1 MILFPDYDWQWI
13 VLDGPVDT
21 LWIENLNT
29 VLDETRTLCL
39 ANSERMALTNKIR
52 VIFEVDSLFNATPS
66 IVTRCAV
73 VYMVSSQ
80 SPASD
85 AHVLSRI
92 ATHPAN
98 HVSVPAEWP
107 Q

>member
-1 MILFPDYDWQWI
+1 MFFFPDFDWQWI

-52 VIFEVDSLFNATPS
+52 VIFEVDSIFNSTPS

-73 VYMVSSQ
+73 VYMVRSQ
-80 SPASD
+80 SPAPDS
-85 AHVLSRI
+85 HVVSRI
-92 ATHPAN
+92 ATHLLVMF
-98 HVSVPAEWP
+98 HF
-107 Q
+107 